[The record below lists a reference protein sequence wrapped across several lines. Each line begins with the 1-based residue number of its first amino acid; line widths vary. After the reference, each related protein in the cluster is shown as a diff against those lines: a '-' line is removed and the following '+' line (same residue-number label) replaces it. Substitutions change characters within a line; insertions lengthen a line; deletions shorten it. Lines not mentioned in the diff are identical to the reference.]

1 MNLTE
6 ATHIKNPSNF
16 EPIFPEW
23 RADRELRK
31 MEKKNNRKR
40 TREDVLS
47 FMRQYNQ
54 KPLSLCMRCGKTCIQ
69 RKVVDL
75 ISFRCF
81 IKEPK

>member
-31 MEKKNNRKR
+31 MERKNNRKR
-40 TREDVLS
+40 TREDVL
-47 FMRQYNQ
+47 FYMEQYNQ
-54 KPLSLCMRCGKTCIQ
+54 KPLPVCAGCDRTCIQ
-69 RKVVDL
+69 RKVVGL
-75 ISFRCF
+75 LSFRCF
-81 IKEPK
+81 VRRGE